1 MQNSANHDR
10 IVVNNERR
18 IVMKDFRD
26 DMGGAYDPLDLFDFD
41 GDGEHDFLET
51 MTAIDAYEGGSDDGF
66 DDGSGESFD
75 DGFDE
80 DFGDDV

>member
-1 MQNSANHDR
+1 
-10 IVVNNERR
+10 
-18 IVMKDFRD
+18 MKDFRD
-26 DMGGAYDPLDLFDFD
+26 DMGGVYDPLDLFDFD

-51 MTAIDAYEGGSDDGF
+51 MTAIDAYEDSV
-66 DDGSGESFD
+66 D

>member
-1 MQNSANHDR
+1 
-10 IVVNNERR
+10 
-18 IVMKDFRD
+18 MKDFWD
-26 DMGGAYDPLDLFDFD
+26 DMGETYDPLDLFDFD
-41 GDGEHDFLET
+41 GDGEHDYLET

-66 DDGSGESFD
+66 DDGSDDGFDDGFGESFD